1 MGFAGTVSLE
11 RYGFRYLYELNGH
24 GANLDPLAEAASRL
38 TAAQVRVKSW
48 WEFAPVNRL
57 RKELY
62 DDWEGMHATPSEIAI
77 AQIITGH
84 LMAPWRQ
91 SRQIS

>member
-38 TAAQVRVKSW
+38 TARRFRFRFQVSGFR
-48 WEFAPVNRL
+48 
-57 RKELY
+57 
-62 DDWEGMHATPSEIAI
+62 
-77 AQIITGH
+77 
-84 LMAPWRQ
+84 
-91 SRQIS
+91 

>member
-38 TAAQVRVKSW
+38 TARRYRYRYR
-48 WEFAPVNRL
+48 FRF
-57 RKELY
+57 RF
-62 DDWEGMHATPSEIAI
+62 
-77 AQIITGH
+77 
-84 LMAPWRQ
+84 RF
-91 SRQIS
+91 RFR